1 MHFKNFQKMNVTKT
15 NHDDVSALLTITLNK
30 ADYKEKVD
38 ESLSSY
44 AKRATIPGFRKGKAP
59 ISLIKKQYEE
69 AVTLEEINKQVSEAL
84 NKYTTDNNIRLLGQ
98 PIPQESQ
105 ELDFNAEEVSVSF
118 EIGFE
123 PEFDIDLS
131 KYSAEYFKV
140 EASDKEIQKSVGNM
154 QKRFAEKIAKSK
166 ATKNSHI
173 NFEVSEVVE
182 EGEKATHKPKFL
194 SATQENKA
202 IFALIKDLKTDDS
215 KEVSVEE
222 LTANDNELAKELG
235 FHDIEITHFKGEK
248 FKVTVKEIF
257 ELKDAELNQDLF
269 DKIYGKDEI
278 KSEEEL
284 KARVKSELDEFF
296 QQNSD
301 AVFVNKILEQIY
313 KEDFLIVPEDFL
325 VKWVMYSNA
334 DIKDEAQAKQII
346 ENEKS
351 FLKTQMVEN
360 KLRTKHDIQYD
371 FEEVLNHAKISFR
384 NQLMSHG
391 VHHIGDAE
399 LHKYVLEMLR
409 DREQMRRY
417 SSEVLLVKIRSIV
430 LEKASKTEKEISY
443 DEFMKEIQTKK
454 ED

>member
-1 MHFKNFQKMNVTKT
+1 MNVTKT
-15 NHDDVSALLTITLNK
+15 NHDDVSALLTVTLNK

-38 ESLSSY
+38 NALNSY

-59 ISLIKKQYEE
+59 MSLIKKQYEE
-69 AVTLEEINKQVSEAL
+69 AVTLEEINKQVSDTL
-84 NKYTTDNNIRLLGQ
+84 NQYITDNNIRLLGQ
-98 PIPQESQ
+98 PIPQETQ
-105 ELDFNAEEVSVSF
+105 ALDFGAEEVSVSF

-140 EASDKEIQKSVGNM
+140 EAGDKEVQKSVGNM
-154 QKRFAEKIAKSK
+154 QKRFAEKVTKNK
-166 ATKNSHI
+166 ATKKSHI
-173 NFEVSEVVE
+173 NFTVSEVVE
-182 EGEKATHKPKFL
+182 EGATPTHKPKRL
-194 SATQENKA
+194 SAVEENKA
-202 IFALIKDLKTDDS
+202 AFPFLKDIKVGES
-215 KEVSVEE
+215 KEVSVSE
-222 LTANDNELAKELG
+222 LTANDNELAREFG
-235 FHDIEITHFKGEK
+235 FHDVEITHFKDEK
-248 FKVTVKEIF
+248 FQVVVDEIY

-284 KARVKSELDEFF
+284 RARVKSELDDFF
-296 QQNSD
+296 KQNSE

-313 KEDFLIVPEDFL
+313 KEDFLVIPETFL
-325 VKWVMYSNA
+325 TKWVMYSNPEITEE
-334 DIKDEAQAKQII
+334 DKAKQII
-346 ENEKS
+346 ENERA

-360 KLRTKHDIQYD
+360 KLRTAHNIQYD
-371 FEEVLNHAKISFR
+371 FEEVLSHAKLSFR

-391 VHHIGDAE
+391 VHHISDEE
-399 LHKYVLEMLR
+399 LHRYVLEMLR

-417 SSEVLLVKIRSIV
+417 SSEVLLIKIRSVV

-443 DEFMKEIQTKK
+443 DEFMKEIQSKEK